1 MNFLVSYEK
10 MYCNIHVFKKKI
22 TPFSTASVL
31 SRVTCVQTNLDE
43 EPEAVRD
50 EFHSFLAKVISN
62 WTDKRDQE
70 ELSIMNT

>member
-10 MYCNIHVFKKKI
+10 MYCNIFKKKNYSI
-22 TPFSTASVL
+22 LFPTASVL

-50 EFHSFLAKVISN
+50 EFHNFLAKVISN

>member
-1 MNFLVSYEK
+1 MNFLVCCEK
-10 MYCNIHVFKKKI
+10 MYCNIIKKKYSI
-22 TPFSTASVL
+22 LFRTASVL
-31 SRVTCVQTNLDE
+31 SRVICVQTNLDE

-50 EFHSFLAKVISN
+50 EFHNFLAKVISN